1 MTNAAMN
8 ITTNT
13 QTARDLVALN
23 ELYLSIAGKETLSL
37 SQSAAG
43 EMLKAGIIGLIRRD
57 IDKARK
63 DEDVSWFDL
72 SCTKIETYTEQTDWR
87 DNTGYLI
94 TGKEQERVAAFV
106 AKWAAKYLDPRD
118 ADGNSWI
125 PSVGKVMNRE
135 GLFVRIKS
143 YKISP

>member
-106 AKWAAKYLDPRD
+106 AKWAATYLDPRD